1 MFAVACGDTKATDP
15 DSDSGPSRNFSF
27 DPVTDTYVPGCPLD
41 PKITLYVNIVTIFVG
56 FGGCLV
62 AATLNARFVYSIYL
76 NWGAALVNGLMGHI
90 VPMLLTQSYNPGVVQ
105 SLVMVPV
112 AVWLLVTKAT
122 LYPPL
127 PVLCLLN
134 GLALHVFLI
143 LGVHSILHFQTNEA
157 LTMTV
162 VMLLGSF
169 VLPLTLS
176 KYVYNNTNDTGRNRI
191 STTNVSERSTTL
203 ATTTGMPS
211 SSSFI
216 IGSSDESSIIN
227 GKPMEWYQNNNTPTP
242 KHTHTHTHTILELH
256 TLKVYIH

>member
-1 MFAVACGDTKATDP
+1 MFAAACGDTKETDP
-15 DSDSGPSRNFSF
+15 DPGPSRNFSL

-41 PKITLYVNIVTIFVG
+41 PKITLYVNIVTIFMG

-143 LGVHSILHFQTNEA
+143 LGVQSILNFQTNEA

-169 VLPLTLS
+169 VLPLVLS
-176 KYVYNNTNDTGRNRI
+176 NYVYNNTNDTGRNRI
-191 STTNVSERSTTL
+191 STTNVRDRSTNS
-203 ATTTGMPS
+203 ATTTVMPS
-211 SSSFI
+211 SSS
-216 IGSSDESSIIN
+216 SSDH
-227 GKPMEWYQNNNTPTP
+227 PT
-242 KHTHTHTHTILELH
+242 KAA
-256 TLKVYIH
+256 